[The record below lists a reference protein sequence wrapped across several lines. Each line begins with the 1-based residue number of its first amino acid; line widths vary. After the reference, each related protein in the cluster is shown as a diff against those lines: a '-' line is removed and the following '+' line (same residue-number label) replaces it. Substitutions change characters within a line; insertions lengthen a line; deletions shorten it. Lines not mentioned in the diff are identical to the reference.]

1 MNSER
6 IMAIILAP
14 LVRPVQVLIR
24 CTLDIPSN
32 NCNNHRKL
40 PPVPFMDNMQ
50 TLKVLIIT
58 AALLLLLQLGF
69 LFRWGR
75 ILNLT
80 GQSATP
86 LWHHCR
92 IVRLI

>member
-1 MNSER
+1 
-6 IMAIILAP
+6 MAIMVAL
-14 LVRPVQVLIR
+14 LGRQVQVLIR
-24 CTLDIPSN
+24 CTLDIPCN
-32 NCNNHRKL
+32 NCNSHRTL
-40 PPVPFMDNMQ
+40 RPVPFMDNTQ

-80 GQSATP
+80 DQSATP

-92 IVRLI
+92 IVRLT

>member
-1 MNSER
+1 
-6 IMAIILAP
+6 MAIMVAL
-14 LVRPVQVLIR
+14 LGRQVQVLIR
-24 CTLDIPSN
+24 CTSDIPSK
-32 NCNNHRKL
+32 NCNLRHTLRT
-40 PPVPFMDNMQ
+40 VPFMDNTQ

-58 AALLLLLQLGF
+58 VALLLLLLQLGF
-69 LFRWGR
+69 LFRLGR

-80 GQSATP
+80 DQSATP